1 MVGEMVGR
9 RVPVGVE
16 RNGSIVSLQVTLVEL
31 DR

>member
-9 RVPVGVE
+9 RVAVGVE
-16 RNGSIVSLQVTLVEL
+16 RAGSIVPIEVTPVEL